1 MSEQQT
7 IDIDSFVK
15 ALEEMMDARD
25 DMWQEERY
33 HNHKQMWK
41 IESERYSP
49 ARETVIGFLKVLI
62 DKEKKAA

>member
-1 MSEQQT
+1 MSEQQK
-7 IDIDSFVK
+7 IDVDDFVR

-33 HNHKQMWK
+33 HNHKQMWE
-41 IESERYSP
+41 IEAQRYRP
-49 ARETVIGFLKVLI
+49 ARETVVGFLKVLI

>member
-1 MSEQQT
+1 MSEQQK
-7 IDIDSFVK
+7 IDVDDFVR

-33 HNHKQMWK
+33 HNHKQMWE
-41 IESERYSP
+41 IEAKRYRP
-49 ARETVIGFLKVLI
+49 ARDTVVGFLKVLI